1 MRLRSDDSEGFHTPY
16 FLSGHRHMHNL
27 RHKHTYRSTH
37 TKEHCNDDE
46 RFLSYFF
53 GRPGCPLTRSNLWRR
68 SLCCRRWGRP
78 CCCWAVP
85 DQRRRGGR
93 AEEGRERVVAV
104 PRLLLQPRVRLRL
117 LRLVLLLLLRLC
129 WRQGC
134 FVLSKPG
141 ATNRRL

>member
-1 MRLRSDDSEGFHTPY
+1 MRLKSDDSEGFLPY
-16 FLSGHRHMHNL
+16 
-27 RHKHTYRSTH
+27 KHTQRNTD
-37 TKEHCNDDE
+37 TKVHYNDDE

-53 GRPGCPLTRSNLWRR
+53 WRPGCPLTRSDLWRR
-68 SLCCRRWGRP
+68 SLCCRWWRRP

-134 FVLSKPG
+134 FVLSKSG
-141 ATNRRL
+141 AMNRRL

>member
-1 MRLRSDDSEGFHTPY
+1 MRLKSDDSEGLLPY
-16 FLSGHRHMHNL
+16 FLSGHSHINNL
-27 RHKHTYRSTH
+27 RHKHSNTRIH
-37 TKEHCNDDE
+37 FNDDE

-68 SLCCRRWGRP
+68 SLCCRWWRRP
-78 CCCWAVP
+78 CCCWVVP

-134 FVLSKPG
+134 FVLSKSG
-141 ATNRRL
+141 AMNRRL

>member
-1 MRLRSDDSEGFHTPY
+1 MRLRSDDSEGLLPY
-16 FLSGHRHMHNL
+16 FLSGHSHMHNL
-27 RHKHTYRSTH
+27 RHKHTHRNTQ

-53 GRPGCPLTRSNLWRR
+53 GRPCCPLTRSNLWRR
-68 SLCCRRWGRP
+68 SLCCRWWRRL

-134 FVLSKPG
+134 FVLSKSG